1 MTWFPKQHVDE
12 ASQIDLNMAA
22 GSAENALIF
31 KGEVFARGVR
41 RPLIPLGKL
50 IERTGLVMDWKSSG
64 CDLKAVD
71 GEGSE
76 RIVLVAT

>member
-31 KGEVFARGVR
+31 KGEVFARGV
-41 RPLIPLGKL
+41 I

-64 CDLKAVD
+64 CYLKAVD